1 MPCPT
6 AVSGEYREAELG
18 WGLSDPMVAY
28 PRACSKA
35 GSVGSVHCAV
45 VQPGLQMREGAG
57 GGEVPEANPGL

>member
-1 MPCPT
+1 
-6 AVSGEYREAELG
+6 
-18 WGLSDPMVAY
+18 MVAY

-57 GGEVPEANPGL
+57 GGEVPEASPGL